1 MRGIPGG
8 GSVLDMGPKWSA
20 TYGQLLLFAALLFG
34 IFTMHTV
41 GHPTEHHGRNA
52 VVTMDSG
59 PHGVHGAG
67 SAAELSPG
75 HASVLPATTG
85 DGMAPIGVCVAVL
98 GTWGVTLLA
107 VWLMALRPADHLL
120 RAAGAP
126 LSRFLWS
133 PSSPAT
139 TAHGRSS
146 VLRI

>member
-1 MRGIPGG
+1 M
-8 GSVLDMGPKWSA
+8 DPKWSA

-59 PHGVHGAG
+59 AHGVHGAG
-67 SAAELSPG
+67 SVAEPSLEQ
-75 HASVLPATTG
+75 ASVLPAPAG
-85 DGMAPIGVCVAVL
+85 DGMDPMGVCLAVL

-126 LSRFLWS
+126 LLRSLWPLS
-133 PSSPAT
+133 PPAM
-139 TAHGRSS
+139 TALGRSS

>member
-1 MRGIPGG
+1 
-8 GSVLDMGPKWSA
+8 MGPKRSA

-41 GHPTEHHGRNA
+41 GRPTGHHDRNS

-59 PHGVHGAG
+59 AHGAG
-67 SAAELSPG
+67 SVAEPSPG
-75 HASVLPATTG
+75 HASVLPAPTG
-85 DGMAPIGVCVAVL
+85 DGMDLMGVCLAVL
-98 GTWGVTLLA
+98 GAWGVTLLA
-107 VWLMALRPADHLL
+107 VWLMALRPADHRL

-126 LSRFLWS
+126 LLRFLWS
-133 PSSPAT
+133 FSPPAM

>member
-1 MRGIPGG
+1 
-8 GSVLDMGPKWSA
+8 MGPKRSA

-34 IFTMHTV
+34 IFIMHTV
-41 GHPTEHHGRNA
+41 GRPTGHHGRNS

-59 PHGVHGAG
+59 AHGAHGAHGAG
-67 SAAELSPG
+67 SVTEPSG
-75 HASVLPATTG
+75 HASVLPAPTG
-85 DGMAPIGVCVAVL
+85 DGMDLMGVCLAVL
-98 GTWGVTLLA
+98 GAWGVTLLA
-107 VWLMALRPADHLL
+107 VWLMALRPADRLL

-133 PSSPAT
+133 FSPPAM

>member
-1 MRGIPGG
+1 
-8 GSVLDMGPKWSA
+8 MGPKRSA

-41 GHPTEHHGRNA
+41 GHPTGHHGRNS

-59 PHGVHGAG
+59 PHGAHGAG
-67 SAAELSPG
+67 SVAEPSPG
-75 HASVLPATTG
+75 HASVLSTPTG
-85 DGMAPIGVCVAVL
+85 DGMDLMGVCLAVL
-98 GTWGVTLLA
+98 GAWGVTLLA
-107 VWLMALRPADHLL
+107 VWLMALRHADHLL

-133 PSSPAT
+133 FSPPAM

>member
-1 MRGIPGG
+1 MP
-8 GSVLDMGPKWSA
+8 
-20 TYGQLLLFAALLFG
+20 
-34 IFTMHTV
+34 
-41 GHPTEHHGRNA
+41 
-52 VVTMDSG
+52 
-59 PHGVHGAG
+59 
-67 SAAELSPG
+67 
-75 HASVLPATTG
+75 
-85 DGMAPIGVCVAVL
+85 PIGVCLAVL

-120 RAAGAP
+120 RAAGTP

>member
-1 MRGIPGG
+1 
-8 GSVLDMGPKWSA
+8 MGPKRSA

-41 GHPTEHHGRNA
+41 GHPTGHHGRNS
-52 VVTMDSG
+52 VVSMDSG
-59 PHGVHGAG
+59 PHGAHGAG
-67 SAAELSPG
+67 SVAEPSPG
-75 HASVLPATTG
+75 HASVLPAPTG
-85 DGMAPIGVCVAVL
+85 DGMDLMGVCLAVL
-98 GTWGVTLLA
+98 GAWGVTLLA

-126 LSRFLWS
+126 LLRFLWS
-133 PSSPAT
+133 FSPPAM

>member
-1 MRGIPGG
+1 
-8 GSVLDMGPKWSA
+8 MGPKRSA

-41 GHPTEHHGRNA
+41 GHPTDHHGQDA

-59 PHGVHGAG
+59 AHGAG
-67 SAAELSPG
+67 AVAEPSPG

-85 DGMAPIGVCVAVL
+85 DGMDPVVVCLAVL
-98 GTWGVTLLA
+98 GAWGVTLLA

-120 RAAGAP
+120 RAAAAP
-126 LSRFLWS
+126 ILRSPWSLSPRGMTV
-133 PSSPAT
+133 P
-139 TAHGRSS
+139 GRSS